1 MYTVELYAR
10 VRRAV
15 LVEGRSERGT
25 AGLPAE
31 RTGEA
36 AQAVAAAGRDRY
48 HSGRRQDQTSE
59 TAAHGEANFRSCISK
74 LGTDATSMKRA
85 LSMGGRLPGVIRAD
99 SGTLFKRMPK
109 SRPATRL
116 LSLSG
121 LNTAETYHHRPA
133 EFFSAIYCI
142 SQTSQ
147 LS

>member
-1 MYTVELYAR
+1 
-10 VRRAV
+10 
-15 LVEGRSERGT
+15 
-25 AGLPAE
+25 
-31 RTGEA
+31 
-36 AQAVAAAGRDRY
+36 
-48 HSGRRQDQTSE
+48 
-59 TAAHGEANFRSCISK
+59 
-74 LGTDATSMKRA
+74 MKRA

>member
-1 MYTVELYAR
+1 MSGCFVEH
-10 VRRAV
+10 RRDVYSRA
-15 LVEGRSERGT
+15 LCAGATGCTGGGSERARY

-85 LSMGGRLPGVIRAD
+85 LSMGAGCQ
-99 SGTLFKRMPK
+99 
-109 SRPATRL
+109 
-116 LSLSG
+116 
-121 LNTAETYHHRPA
+121 E
-133 EFFSAIYCI
+133 
-142 SQTSQ
+142 
-147 LS
+147 